1 MDLGAILLTVAA
13 SILIGLFVAR
23 PFIQFRKN
31 PGIQNSDH
39 DRSALLANRE
49 RLIEAIQELD
59 FDHTLGKIP
68 AEDYPG
74 MRSIL
79 VKKAALVIKDLDTL
93 QSSGQSDQDIVT
105 SLEFEVSKKR
115 TDGLSTT
122 STPKPMVDDEDIE
135 ELIAARRAARK
146 EKSAGFCP
154 NCGKPILKSDKFCP
168 SCGKTQK

>member
-1 MDLGAILLTVAA
+1 MDLGAILLTAA
-13 SILIGLFVAR
+13 AGILIGLFVAR

-31 PGIQNSDH
+31 PGILNSDH

-68 AEDYPG
+68 AEDYPA

-93 QSSGQSDQDIVT
+93 ENSGQSDQDIVT
-105 SLEFEVSKKR
+105 GLENEITRKR

-122 STPKPMVDDEDIE
+122 VTTNFIVNDDDIE

-146 EKSAGFCP
+146 ERSAGFCP